1 MSLFTLIFVLI
12 LVGAVLWLINRYVPM
27 ESTIKRILN
36 YAVIIFLVLYL
47 LSELGFLAWLKSI
60 QI

>member
-12 LVGAVLWLINRYVPM
+12 LVGVVLWLINRYVPM